1 VQHGRYSVAHG
12 PFDQALIALTAKNAY
27 THVMDPL
34 EELRK
39 KINGKRDDMIELQR
53 ALTAVPALGPQNGGD
68 GEWKK
73 AQVLVSWLERLG
85 LGPCDNVPAPDSRVS
100 RGERPNIIVTIPGAE
115 EQGTFWIMTHMDI
128 VPPGEARLWE
138 SDPYTMVVNGDR
150 LIGRGVEDNQQSLV
164 ASVFAAASVREL
176 GLRPRRTVRLL
187 FVSDEETGS
196 AQGVQHVLKAGR
208 LFSSKDLALVPD
220 SGSPEGNS
228 IEIAE
233 KSILWLK
240 FVVTGKQCHAS
251 TPEKGVNAF
260 EAGSHLVVRLGAL
273 RERFGAIDHLF
284 SPPTSTF
291 VPTRKEA
298 NVPNINTLPGEDVF
312 YLDSRVLPSEDL
324 DHVMAEIR
332 SISDGVER
340 DFGVKV
346 RVEEMQK
353 ASSPPTSPDA
363 PIVATLRSAIRR
375 VYGVEAGTVGI
386 GGGTVGAY
394 LRAAGIPT
402 VVWSRIEETAHQ
414 PNEYCSISNML
425 GDSLVMALAMI

>member
-1 VQHGRYSVAHG
+1 
-12 PFDQALIALTAKNAY
+12 
-27 THVMDPL
+27 MDAVETL
-34 EELRK
+34 KK
-39 KINGKRDDMIELQR
+39 KIASKRDQMIELQR
-53 ALTAVPALGPQNGGD
+53 ALTAAPALGPQNGGE

-73 AQVLVSWLERLG
+73 AEVLIEWLEKLG
-85 LGPCDNVPAPDSRVS
+85 LGPCELHPAPDARVP
-100 RGERPNIIVTIPGAE
+100 RGDRPNIVVTIPGGAE
-115 EQGTFWIMTHMDI
+115 PGTFWIMTHMDI

-138 SDPYTMVVNGDR
+138 SDPYTMVVKGNR

-164 ASVFAAASVREL
+164 ASVFAAACVREL

-196 AQGVQHVLKAGR
+196 AQGVQHVLGATR
-208 LFSSKDLALVPD
+208 LFSPQDLALVPD
-220 SGSPEGNS
+220 SGSPEGNL

-240 FVVTGKQCHAS
+240 FIVKGRQCHAS

-260 EAGSHLVVRLGAL
+260 EAGSHLVVRLTAL
-273 RERFGAIDHLF
+273 RERFNALDSLF

-312 YLDSRVLPSEDL
+312 YMDSRVLPREKL
-324 DHVMAEIR
+324 DEVMREIR
-332 SISDGVER
+332 ASCDALER
-340 DFGVKV
+340 DFGVSV
-346 RVEEMQK
+346 EVEEVQR

-363 PIVATLRSAIRR
+363 PIVSTLRNAIRQ
-375 VYGVEAGTVGI
+375 VYGVEGSPVGI

-394 LRAAGIPT
+394 LRAQGIPT
-402 VVWSRIEETAHQ
+402 AVWSRIEETAHQ
-414 PNEYCSISNML
+414 PNEYCLVDNML
-425 GDSLVMALAMI
+425 GDSLVMALAMT

>member
-1 VQHGRYSVAHG
+1 
-12 PFDQALIALTAKNAY
+12 
-27 THVMDPL
+27 MDPI
-34 EELRK
+34 EGVRK
-39 KINGKRDDMIELQR
+39 EISSKRDEMIELQR
-53 ALTAVPALGPQNGGD
+53 ALTAVPALGPQNGGE
-68 GEWKK
+68 GEWEK
-73 AQVLVSWLERLG
+73 ARLLIAWLERLG
-85 LGPCDNVPAPDSRVS
+85 LGPYELASAPDPRVPK
-100 RGERPNIIVTIPGAE
+100 GERPNIIVTIPGRE
-115 EQGTFWIMTHMDI
+115 KQGTFWIMTHMDI

-138 SDPYTMVVNGDR
+138 SDPYKMVIKGDR

-164 ASVFAAASVREL
+164 ASVFAAACVKKL
-176 GLRPRRTVRLL
+176 GLRPRRTVGLL

-196 AQGVQHVLKAGR
+196 SHGVQHVLKAGQR
-208 LFSSKDLALVPD
+208 FSPQDLALVPD
-220 SGSPEGNS
+220 SGSPEGNL

-273 RERFGAIDHLF
+273 RERFAATDRLF

-298 NVPNINTLPGEDVF
+298 NVPNVNTLPGEDIF
-312 YLDSRVLPSEDL
+312 YLDSRVLPQEDL
-324 DHVMAEIR
+324 
-332 SISDGVER
+332 ER
-340 DFGVKV
+340 VTGEVRRICAGIEKDFGVRV
-346 RVEEMQK
+346 QVEEVQK

-363 PIVATLRSAIRR
+363 PIVATVRDAIRQ
-375 VYGVEAGTVGI
+375 VYGVEASTIGI

-414 PNEYCSISNML
+414 PNEYCLVSNML
-425 GDSLVMALAMI
+425 GDSLVMALAMVG

>member
-1 VQHGRYSVAHG
+1 
-12 PFDQALIALTAKNAY
+12 
-27 THVMDPL
+27 MDAVETL
-34 EELRK
+34 KK
-39 KINGKRDDMIELQR
+39 KIASKRDQMIELQR
-53 ALTAVPALGPQNGGD
+53 ALTAAPALGPQNGGE

-73 AQVLVSWLERLG
+73 AEILIEWLERLG
-85 LGPCDNVPAPDSRVS
+85 LGPCELHPAPDARVP
-100 RGERPNIIVTIPGAE
+100 RGDRPNIVVTIPGGAE
-115 EQGTFWIMTHMDI
+115 PGTFWIMTHMDI

-138 SDPYTMVVNGDR
+138 SDPYTMVVKGNR

-164 ASVFAAASVREL
+164 ASVFAAACVREL

-196 AQGVQHVLKAGR
+196 AQGVQHVLGATR
-208 LFSSKDLALVPD
+208 LFSPQDLALVPD
-220 SGSPEGNS
+220 SGSPEGNL

-240 FVVTGKQCHAS
+240 FIVKGRQCHAS

-260 EAGSHLVVRLGAL
+260 EAGSHLVVRLTAL
-273 RERFGAIDHLF
+273 RERFNALDSLF

-312 YLDSRVLPSEDL
+312 YMDSRVLPREKL
-324 DHVMAEIR
+324 DEVMREIR
-332 SISDGVER
+332 ASCDAVER
-340 DFGVKV
+340 DFGVSV
-346 RVEEMQK
+346 EVEEVQR

-363 PIVATLRSAIRR
+363 PIVSTLRNAIRQ
-375 VYGVEAGTVGI
+375 VYGVEGSPVGI

-394 LRAAGIPT
+394 LRAQGIPT
-402 VVWSRIEETAHQ
+402 AVWSRIEETAHQ
-414 PNEYCSISNML
+414 PNEYCIVDNML
-425 GDSLVMALAMI
+425 GDSLVMALAMT